1 MNQLFINFQKYILI
15 NVSKLTYE
23 KYGPIQLSRA
33 LFALKNNNYMYFTN
47 ENNLRKYLELLI
59 NNNNIDNIIHD
70 ILIEAGYNI
79 SQNDDDYWIFS
90 EMVSNSKK
98 K

>member
-1 MNQLFINFQKYILI
+1 MI